1 MTAGPVSYI
10 AGRHRLMITTL
21 RKLLRPRAAQPA
33 PSAPAE
39 ERVYAVGDI
48 HGRNDLFLP
57 LIGAIE
63 ADDRSRGPANTTII
77 LLGDLIDRGADSAG
91 VVAAARALAARRRV
105 RILCGNH
112 EEMFLRCF
120 DDLELLRHFLRF
132 GGRETVLSYPVDR
145 ARWNSATL
153 EEAQQLMR
161 AAVPEEDLAFIR
173 DFEDSIRI
181 GDYLFVHAG
190 IAPGRPV
197 EAQTQ
202 QDLHWIR
209 EPFLSDGGDHGHVVV
224 HGHTIA
230 PEPVIRANRIGIDTG
245 AYATG
250 RLTALGLEGTGR
262 WLIEACGD
270 ENEVITHTR
279 AA

>member
-1 MTAGPVSYI
+1 
-10 AGRHRLMITTL
+10 MIDAL
-21 RKLLRPRAAQPA
+21 RKLLRPRAAQPV
-33 PSAPAE
+33 PSVPAG
-39 ERVYAVGDI
+39 ERVYAVGDV
-48 HGRNDLFLP
+48 HGRSDLFLP
-57 LIGAIE
+57 LIDAIE

-91 VVAAARALAARRRV
+91 VVAAARALAARRKV

-112 EEMFLRCF
+112 EEVFLRCF
-120 DDLELLRHFLRF
+120 EDLELLRQFLRF
-132 GGRETVLSYPVDR
+132 GGRETVLSYPVDM
-145 ARWNSATL
+145 ARWNSATHK
-153 EEAQQLMR
+153 EAQELMR

-173 DFEDSIRI
+173 DFEDSICM

-190 IAPGRPV
+190 IAPGTPV
-197 EAQTQ
+197 AQQTQ
-202 QDLHWIR
+202 QNLRWIR
-209 EPFLSDGGDHGHVVV
+209 EPFLSHGGDHGYVVV

-230 PEPVIRANRIGIDTG
+230 PEPVIRRNRIGIDTG

-270 ENEVITHTR
+270 EDDVTIQTR
-279 AA
+279 SA

>member
-1 MTAGPVSYI
+1 
-10 AGRHRLMITTL
+10 MINAL
-21 RKLLRPRAAQPA
+21 RKLLRPRAVQPA
-33 PSAPAE
+33 PSVPAG
-39 ERVYAVGDI
+39 ERVYVVGDI
-48 HGRNDLFLP
+48 HGRLDLFLP

-77 LLGDLIDRGADSAG
+77 LLGDLIDRGTDSAG
-91 VVAAARALAARRRV
+91 VVAAARALAARRKL

-120 DDLELLRHFLRF
+120 EDLEALRQFLRF
-132 GGRETVLSYPVDR
+132 GGRETALSYRVDK
-145 ARWNSATL
+145 ARWNSATHA
-153 EEAQQLMR
+153 EAQELVR

-202 QDLHWIR
+202 QDLRWIR
-209 EPFLSDGGDHGHVVV
+209 EPFLSYGGDHGYVVV

-230 PEPVIRANRIGIDTG
+230 PAPVIRPNRIGIDTG

-262 WLIEACGD
+262 WLIEACGGED
-270 ENEVITHTR
+270 NVTTHTR

>member
-1 MTAGPVSYI
+1 MTAGPVAYI
-10 AGRHRLMITTL
+10 ADRHRLMITTL
-21 RKLLRPRAAQPA
+21 HKLLRPRAAQPA
-33 PSAPAE
+33 PSVPAG

-48 HGRNDLFLP
+48 HGCLDLFLP

-77 LLGDLIDRGADSAG
+77 LLGDLIDRGADSAA

-120 DDLELLRHFLRF
+120 KDLDLLRHFLRF

-202 QDLHWIR
+202 QDLRWIR
-209 EPFLSDGGDHGHVVV
+209 EPFLSYGGDHGYVVV

>member
-1 MTAGPVSYI
+1 
-10 AGRHRLMITTL
+10 MIDAL
-21 RKLLRPRAAQPA
+21 RKLLRPRAARPA
-33 PSAPAE
+33 PSVPAG

-48 HGRNDLFLP
+48 HGRHDLFLP

-63 ADDRSRGPANTTII
+63 ADDRGRSPANTTIN

-91 VVAAARALAARRRV
+91 VVAAARALAARRKV

-112 EEMFLRCF
+112 EEVFLRCF
-120 DDLELLRHFLRF
+120 EDLELLRQFLRF
-132 GGRETVLSYPVDR
+132 GGRETVLSYPVDM
-145 ARWNSATL
+145 ARWNSATH
-153 EEAQQLMR
+153 EEAQELMR
-161 AAVPEEDLAFIR
+161 TAVPEEDLAFIR
-173 DFEDSIRI
+173 DFEDTIRI

-197 EAQTQ
+197 EMQTR
-202 QDLHWIR
+202 QDLRWIR
-209 EPFLSDGGDHGHVVV
+209 EPFLSHGGDHGYVVV

-230 PEPVIRANRIGIDTG
+230 AEPVIRNNRIGIDTG

-262 WLIEACGD
+262 WVIEACGD
-270 ENEVITHTR
+270 EDSVTTHTR
-279 AA
+279 AV